1 MKLTLLLLPAALVIY
16 PFWRICVRAG
26 FPGWIALLIVV
37 PLVNLGLLYFLA
49 FADWPSLRGG
59 ARIERVDRD
68 ASE

>member
-1 MKLTLLLLPAALVIY
+1 MIY

-49 FADWPSLRGG
+49 FAHWPSLRGV